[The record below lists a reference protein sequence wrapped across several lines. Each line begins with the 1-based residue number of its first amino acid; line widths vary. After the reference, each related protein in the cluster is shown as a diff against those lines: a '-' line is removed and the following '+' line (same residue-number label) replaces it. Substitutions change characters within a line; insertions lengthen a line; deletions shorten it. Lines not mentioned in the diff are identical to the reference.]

1 MNRHSTDRKFRYR
14 SIRSVFETPILDDYK
29 WAKVPDIPAGMMFL
43 DLEDSVASARKEE
56 ARERAVHYLRDPS
69 APDYRDLPEIRRR
82 AEVSRMQ
89 GCTAL
94 STFYPP
100 HVQIVHDIFTPTE
113 AEVAAAREP
122 VEIYEAVVAEGKPAA
137 LGATGEARAWL
148 TCRARA
154 GRRSTGPRCACA
166 WSPVPPGCPRKGKR
180 PGPTP

>member
-1 MNRHSTDRKFRYR
+1 MNRHSTDRKSRYR

-43 DLEDSVASARKEE
+43 DLEDLVASARKEE

-100 HVQIVHDIFTPTE
+100 HVQIIHDIFTPTE

-122 VEIYEAVVAEGKPAA
+122 VEIYGPEVRLRMVAC
-137 LGATGEARAWL
+137 ATSAPPEGEATWTHTLIAQQL
-148 TCRARA
+148 PDVGISPPTS
-154 GRRSTGPRCACA
+154 GGSSPR
-166 WSPVPPGCPRKGKR
+166 
-180 PGPTP
+180 PT